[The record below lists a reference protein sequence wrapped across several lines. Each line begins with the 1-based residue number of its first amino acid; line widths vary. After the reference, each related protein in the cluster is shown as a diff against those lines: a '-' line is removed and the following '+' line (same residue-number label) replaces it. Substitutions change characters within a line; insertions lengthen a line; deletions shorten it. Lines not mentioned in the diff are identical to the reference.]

1 MVCMLGSEIQLGIS
15 FGIQTW
21 KRQEAILPKP
31 LKISKKRWSRTIWL
45 SKNSE
50 NVNMPILYMK
60 LGKNWAVK
68 LLISLCSHKDE
79 NEGEQLGFVSLS
91 PV

>member
-1 MVCMLGSEIQLGIS
+1 
-15 FGIQTW
+15 
-21 KRQEAILPKP
+21 
-31 LKISKKRWSRTIWL
+31 
-45 SKNSE
+45 
-50 NVNMPILYMK
+50 MPILYMK